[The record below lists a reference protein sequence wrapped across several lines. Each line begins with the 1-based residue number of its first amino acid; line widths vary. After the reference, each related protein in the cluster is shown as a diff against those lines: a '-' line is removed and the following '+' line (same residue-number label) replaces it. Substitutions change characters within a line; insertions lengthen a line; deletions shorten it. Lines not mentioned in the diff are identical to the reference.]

1 MYDEYGYG
9 SAAAHPDVIGRAGW
23 PDPYLTSNEVS
34 LGGYQAMT
42 PLTPEILD
50 EPWDPAVELEQM
62 LQTNAWQEFGTVPP
76 APDGDPL
83 ARPNEITT
91 ELPFARLS
99 SRGHRRR
106 APARKSRF
114 TLVQTA
120 SFCLA
125 TLGAVVVSMVSVFG
139 GMVALDP
146 LRHIAAPR
154 MAEGLAGWWPLL
166 VYGPWLVASLSI
178 LRASLHQRRV
188 VHSWSVVL
196 FFSTLTTVLCV
207 AHAPRTL
214 TDAAAAALPPL
225 AALACFQ
232 QLVRQITL
240 TRPPRQAAA
249 RHRTAASSSARPSSH
264 EQGSNSSHEQGT
276 KGTWT
281 HSSMFPFGSAA
292 RGEQGPVGN
301 AFPRQ

>member
-9 SAAAHPDVIGRAGW
+9 SPAAHPDLIGRAAWADPSLGS
-23 PDPYLTSNEVS
+23 PDAS
-34 LGGYQAMT
+34 LGGYQPLP
-42 PLTPEILD
+42 PLTPAVLD
-50 EPWDPAVELEQM
+50 EPWDPAVELEQL
-62 LQTNAWQEFGTVPP
+62 LQTNEWREFGT
-76 APDGDPL
+76 AHAGPDATVR
-83 ARPNEITT
+83 ARQNETTT
-91 ELPFARLS
+91 ELPFARLA

-114 TLVQTA
+114 TLVQTM

-146 LRHIAAPR
+146 LRLAAPH
-154 MAEGLAGWWPLL
+154 MAQGLVGWWPLL

-207 AHAPRTL
+207 AHSPRTL

-240 TRPPRQAAA
+240 TRPPRQAVA
-249 RHRTAASSSARPSSH
+249 RHRTASSLTARPSSQ
-264 EQGSNSSHEQGT
+264 EQGSKGVWAHGT
-276 KGTWT
+276 ALF
-281 HSSMFPFGSAA
+281 SSAA
-292 RGEQGPVGN
+292 RREQDPARSV
-301 AFPRQ
+301 FPHQ